1 MIPPLRDLLTW
12 PPGEAPYAKQEE
24 AHAISADRISF
35 GLLLQQRCGK
45 TPVTLGTFAHHYA
58 KFQSAGGFGG
68 SIAVPEGRVPP
79 SARPSTPSAI
89 EPPKLPTRFVNGD
102 GKRQGRFSDLPTDA
116 KREMIY
122 RPLSWAT
129 AGVDAMLA
137 VAMPSGLPR
146 NWARECA
153 LRLPASM
160 NHKGLVWDSNKND
173 GAAYAD
179 EFKALLGHSG
189 AVSLFVNGEA
199 LGSVSCRKAIGAF
212 LRTRRAL
219 VVADETSLLMS
230 SPTNLRARVMNAI
243 KQLPGAVLRR
253 ILDGTPADESPFD
266 VYQPF
271 SWLDPRILGYTTFT
285 AFKARYA
292 KYETEMIWIKNRQ
305 TGKPEQ
311 RPIPKLVN
319 YENVPEL
326 SAKMA
331 TASFVVTRKD
341 VFDVPDKLYQPY
353 EFDLSDM
360 QRTVYDPLR
369 AEFEADLR
377 GEKLTAQHVLSRMSK
392 LDAVR
397 ANYWPPEKV
406 AVLCQD
412 CQGDGCEA
420 CDDVGATI
428 MPTLKKI
435 IDTKSNPLITA
446 FSEVLSLNRD
456 PGIVWTIF
464 NETGD
469 AVVEAAKAAGRAVV
483 RYDGTVDG
491 ASKAI
496 ALEAFQ
502 GGRADLIVSKE
513 SSLGRGLDGRAA
525 GWMCYAEAGY
535 SNRKRAQSEDRAEV
549 AGRHKGTAIIDLIA
563 RDTADFDKAEARAKK
578 VSVAAAIMA
587 RVKAESQ
594 NDK

>member
-1 MIPPLRDLLTW
+1 MNPLPTLRDLLAW

-24 AHAISADRISF
+24 AHAISAERAAF

-45 TPVTLGTFAHHYA
+45 TPVTLGTFAHHYN
-58 KFQSAGGFGG
+58 KFIAAGGFGG
-68 SIAVPEGRVPP
+68 SISVPGRSHQCPGKLAAHVNE
-79 SARPSTPSAI
+79 I
-89 EPPKLPTRFVNGD
+89 EPPKLPPRFV
-102 GKRQGRFSDLPTDA
+102 RFSDLPKDA
-116 KREMIY
+116 AREMIY
-122 RPLSWAT
+122 RPLSWAAT
-129 AGVDAMLA
+129 GIDAML
-137 VAMPSGLPR
+137 VMAMPSGLPA

-160 NHKGLVWDSNKND
+160 NHRGFVWNSAKNETI
-173 GAAYAD
+173 AFAD
-179 EFKALLGHSG
+179 QFKVLLAHPG

-199 LGSVSCRKAIGAF
+199 LGSASCRKAIGAF

-230 SPTNLRARVMNAI
+230 SPINLRARVMNAI
-243 KQLPGAVLRR
+243 KQLPGAILRR

-266 VYQPF
+266 VFQPF

-311 RPIPKLVN
+311 RPIPKVVG
-319 YENVPEL
+319 YENMVEL
-326 SAKMA
+326 AERMA
-331 TASFVVTRKD
+331 QASFVVARKD
-341 VFDVPDKLYQPY
+341 VFDVPDKLYQPC
-353 EFDLSDM
+353 EFDLSDA
-360 QRTVYDPLR
+360 QRAVYDPLR
-369 AEFEADLR
+369 EEFEAELR
-377 GEKLTAQHVLSRMSK
+377 GERLTAQHVLARMSK

-406 AVLCQD
+406 AVLCGE

-435 IDTKSNPLITA
+435 IDPKSNPLITA
-446 FSEVLSLNRD
+446 FSEVLSLNHD
-456 PGIVWTIF
+456 PGIVWTVF

-469 AVVEAAKAAGRAVV
+469 AVVEAAKTAGRAVV
-483 RYDGTVDG
+483 RYDGTIDETT
-491 ASKAI
+491 KAD
-496 ALEAFQ
+496 ALAQFQ
-502 GGRADLIVSKE
+502 GGKADLIVSKE
-513 SSLGRGLDGRAA
+513 SSLGRGFDGRAA
-525 GWMCYAEAGY
+525 GWMVYIENGY

-563 RDTADFDKAEARAKK
+563 RDTADIDKAEARAKK
-578 VSVAAAIMA
+578 VSVAEAIMQ
-587 RVKAESQ
+587 RIKAGG
-594 NDK
+594 